1 MNIQDFLY
9 AILGNIPTNVKVE
22 FPMPDLAGL
31 KDYIPTQVDMA
42 SMLKFLALFAA
53 GSLVLGIVG
62 RVVLGKRSSL
72 NHAISSVM
80 GILCIYVATIVIYTF
95 QPWELQRLLSPLP
108 FTVFAGEYLSI
119 FSLTSTSFSVVC
131 YEIVSMLILAF
142 LVNLIDTFLPQGE
155 GIVGW
160 YLLRLLTVVLAMLG
174 HLAARWAFSTFLPDV
189 LVSYAPMILLGVLIA
204 MLLLSVLKVFL
215 GMALAAVDP
224 ILGAVY
230 AFFFSNI
237 IGKQLS
243 KAMVTTAVLCAIV
256 YLLEHFGVYLICIT
270 QSALIAYVPMLAV
283 LLVLWYLIGHV
294 L

>member
-1 MNIQDFLY
+1 MNIRDFLY

-22 FPMPDLAGL
+22 FPMPDLSGL

-80 GILCIYVATIVIYTF
+80 GILCIYVLTIVIYTF

-174 HLAARWAFSTFLPDV
+174 HLAARWAFNAFLPDV

-215 GMALAAVDP
+215 GVALAAVDP
-224 ILGAVY
+224 ILGAIY
-230 AFFFSNI
+230 TFFFSNI